1 MGRGG
6 HLGCNRTRLGWGVGV
21 AAAVVSG
28 YILLQIINGILVL
41 VFYGMIGFV
50 AYSKR
55 ELLSSYC
62 GPSGEPSRL
71 SPRILRSAPR
81 LREGSGADG

>member
-6 HLGCNRTRLGWGVGV
+6 HLGCNRTRLGWGVGI

-62 GPSGEPSRL
+62 GPSGEPPRL
-71 SPRILRSAPR
+71 SPRILRSALP
-81 LREGSGADG
+81 EGSGADG